1 MDTEIA
7 QLQHQRGALPEHQQ
21 IAGMLADRKQL
32 LGDYTEA
39 ETRVS
44 DLQRDQAKAEADLE
58 PVRARKVRDQERI
71 DSGAI
76 TDPKALRGLID
87 EVEHLTRRISD
98 LEDAELEVMEE
109 LEQATSRFGELQQ
122 RRGTLEDE
130 IRALMR
136 TRDGQVGELDTK
148 IGHAGTERETIA
160 AKIPEALLAAYE
172 KTRASKGGVGA
183 AELVHG
189 RCSGCRLDLN
199 AADLR
204 AYAAAPADEVLRC
217 EECGRI
223 LVRTANSGL

>member
-7 QLQHQRGALPEHQQ
+7 QLQHQRSSLPEH
-21 IAGMLADRKQL
+21 AKVAEMLADRKRL
-32 LGDYTEA
+32 LGDYTQA

-44 DLQRDQAKAEADLE
+44 DLQREQAKAEADLE
-58 PVRARKVRDQERI
+58 PVRARKVRNQQRI
-71 DSGAI
+71 DSGAVN
-76 TDPKALRGLID
+76 DPKSLRGLID

-109 LEQATSRFGELQQ
+109 LEQATNRFTELQQ
-122 RRGTLEDE
+122 RRSTIEDE
-130 IRALMR
+130 IRAVMR
-136 TRDGQVGELDTK
+136 VRDDQVGELDRK
-148 IGHAGTERETIA
+148 LEHAGTEREVIA

-189 RCSGCRLDLN
+189 RCTGCRLDLN

-204 AYAAAPADEVLRC
+204 DYAAATADEVLRC

-223 LVRTANSGL
+223 LIRTQNSGL